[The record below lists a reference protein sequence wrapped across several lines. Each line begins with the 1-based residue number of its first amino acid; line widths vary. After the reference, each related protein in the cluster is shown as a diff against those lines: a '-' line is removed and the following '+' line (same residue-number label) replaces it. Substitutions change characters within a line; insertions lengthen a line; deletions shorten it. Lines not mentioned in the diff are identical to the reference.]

1 VPPKDAP
8 TFSVLTT
15 AHFDRLLKKL
25 APKHP
30 ELVERFEEAL
40 TILSIDP
47 YNKSWKHPIK
57 KLQGVPAGEG
67 QYRLRSGRFRFRYDI
82 EEHEVVLLYCGL
94 RREDTY

>member
-1 VPPKDAP
+1 MDAP
-8 TFSVLTT
+8 AYTILTT
-15 AHFDRLLKKL
+15 ARFDRLLKKL

-30 ELVERFEEAL
+30 ELVERFEEAI
-40 TILSIDP
+40 TILSLDP
-47 YNKSWKHPIK
+47 YNKSHRFPIK

-82 EEHEVVLLYCGL
+82 AEREAVLLYCGL